1 MADAPHP
8 DSAFSTFGLFSSCI
22 SKHSGGPCPAFP
34 VAVHLLQVQKQL
46 FQIAL
51 VLRDGRDSTNMP
63 STECLNMLRRTTKT

>member
-1 MADAPHP
+1 MRHTLTLLSPP
-8 DSAFSTFGLFSSCI
+8 SASFRHAFLNTP
-22 SKHSGGPCPAFP
+22 GGPCPAFP